1 MKLSILIA
9 VHNAQNNLPILIKE
23 LLEQDDKRKDINNE
37 IEIVLSIDDD
47 FCYEKILVEDKR
59 IKYAEKGINTGPAIA
74 RNRAL
79 KESTGTYITLLDSDD
94 FISSNY
100 VSSIFEN
107 LNLYNAF
114 ALRTV
119 YKKDNLVIRK
129 LEDNYLDYNNFSNFL
144 GSVHT
149 VCPKTYIK
157 KYLNYLAEDVIATL
171 TVLAK
176 KNGRIPIIEAEYIN
190 NISENSYCSKN
201 VNKFYE
207 NYSNIIK
214 NSYSISKEL
223 QEDKLNM
230 LIKKVFNERLEAD
243 KNFII
248 DLEKNKKINY
258 HDFVL
263 KRKNNKSNIFG
274 RWY

>member
-9 VHNAQNNLPILIKE
+9 VHNAQNNLPILINE

-47 FCYEKILVEDKR
+47 FCYEKILVKDKR

-79 KESTGTYITLLDSDD
+79 KESIGNYITLLDSDD

-100 VSSIFEN
+100 VSSIFKN

-129 LEDNYLDYNNFSNFL
+129 LEDNYLDYNNFSDFL

-190 NISENSYCSKN
+190 NINENSYCSKN

-223 QEDKLNM
+223 KEDKLNM

-248 DLEKNKKINY
+248 ELEKNKKINY